1 MNRITRED
9 HLTDAEA
16 TQRQLERDQ
25 ALRDF
30 PRAYPYA
37 DHFVKF
43 QTALSE
49 LLMDERERSRDNTV
63 EAAMKAHDATVRV
76 LAIYNELLTKCQA
89 AKIEL

>member
-16 TQRQLERDQ
+16 AQRQLERDQ

-37 DHFVKF
+37 THFVKF
-43 QTALSE
+43 QNALSDLRTAE
-49 LLMDERERSRDNTV
+49 HAYCSHPNT
-63 EAAMKAHDATVRV
+63 ESAMKAHDATVRV
-76 LAIYNELLTKCQA
+76 LSIYNELLTKCQE
-89 AKIEL
+89 AKIKL